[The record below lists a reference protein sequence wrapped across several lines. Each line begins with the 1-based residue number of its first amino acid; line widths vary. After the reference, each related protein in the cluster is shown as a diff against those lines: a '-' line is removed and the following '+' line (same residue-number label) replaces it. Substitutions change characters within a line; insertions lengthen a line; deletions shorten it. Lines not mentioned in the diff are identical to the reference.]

1 MGRRIRRHR
10 KGHVIVELDEH
21 ERRILR
27 DLAEQLRALLLD
39 GSEQSLRRLFP
50 AAYPDDAAQER
61 EYQSLVHGNLLEHR
75 LVTLD
80 EFEATLD
87 QATLTIEQTEHWMS
101 ALNDMRLVLGTL
113 LDVSE
118 DSVEFDPD
126 AEDAFSQAVYHFL
139 GGLLEQVVD
148 VLFSTLPPPAK

>member
-1 MGRRIRRHR
+1 MGDA
-10 KGHVIVELDEH
+10 VIV
-21 ERRILR
+21 
-27 DLAEQLRALLLD
+27 
-39 GSEQSLRRLFP
+39 
-50 AAYPDDAAQER
+50 
-61 EYQSLVHGNLLEHR
+61 
-75 LVTLD
+75 
-80 EFEATLD
+80 
-87 QATLTIEQTEHWMS
+87 S
-101 ALNDMRLVLGTL
+101 ACRTAIGTARKGTL

>member
-10 KGHVIVELDEH
+10 KGHVIVDLDEH

-39 GSEQSLRRLFP
+39 GSEPSLRRLFP
-50 AAYPDDAAQER
+50 MAHPDDEVKER
-61 EYQSLVHGNLLEHR
+61 EYQSLVHDNLLEHR
-75 LVTLD
+75 LATLD

-87 QATLTIEQTEHWMS
+87 ATTLTVEQTERWMT
-101 ALNDMRLVLGTL
+101 ALNDLRLVLGTL

-126 AEDAFSQAVYHFL
+126 ADDAFSQAVYHFL

-148 VLFSTLPPPAK
+148 VLFSTLPPPAT

>member
-1 MGRRIRRHR
+1 M
-10 KGHVIVELDEH
+10 
-21 ERRILR
+21 
-27 DLAEQLRALLLD
+27 
-39 GSEQSLRRLFP
+39 RRLFP
-50 AAYPDDAAQER
+50 TAHPDDEVKER
-61 EYQSLVHGNLLEHR
+61 EYQSLVHDNLLEHR
-75 LVTLD
+75 LATLD

-87 QATLTIEQTEHWMS
+87 AATLTVAQTERWMT
-101 ALNDMRLVLGTL
+101 ALNDLRLVLGTL

-148 VLFSTLPPPAK
+148 VLFSTLPPPAE